1 MTQVGSVYGEALY
14 DLAAGENL
22 SDEILSQLSV
32 LDESFRQTPDFLRL
46 LTAPGLT
53 KQERCGIVDDS
64 FRGKLHPYLLNFL
77 KILTE
82 KGYARHFSDCCA
94 AYHERYNED
103 HGILPVSVVT
113 AVPLSEEQSQRLT
126 QKLSGITGKTVE
138 LSNRI
143 DPAVL
148 GGIRL
153 DYNGQRLDDTV
164 ANRLDSL
171 RSLLKNTQL

>member
-32 LDESFRQTPDFLRL
+32 LDESFRQAPDFLRL

-94 AYHERYNED
+94 AYRERYNED
-103 HGILPVSVVT
+103 HGILPVSVMT

>member
-94 AYHERYNED
+94 AYRERYNED